1 MRLLPSL
8 AAGLML
14 TASAAMASTAQAEDK
29 VCFYEDY
36 EYEGAEWCYGTGDV
50 SWIGSERNDKISS
63 IKLYGN
69 AYVTIYE
76 HGNFEGKKTVV
87 MGNTYRMD
95 DLNDGISSF
104 KVGTRRSNNFACL
117 FEHPGY
123 RGTPFCV
130 EEGQYSN
137 NLDHFSLGQ
146 NNASSL
152 MVVGKTNVYVYED
165 ANFSTNRSWAIL
177 SRSTSNLEH
186 RPGNWVEDNIGSIRV
201 EARTPSAAEKAL
213 DINETLSTQMPLR
226 QATVLGT
233 HNSFNSTSYF
243 NRQFIP
249 GPNHRRTLIEQLQLG
264 ARFFELDIRE
274 GDHQTKV
281 CHATDCGRHDTTLR
295 RMLGEVDSWLK
306 GADENDVVMFF
317 LQDDFD
323 GDAAGYEQL
332 KKDIDWLG
340 DLVYTEGSCQ
350 AVPDDLTLAK
360 VRESGKRVLFYKSG
374 GSTGCHIATN
384 VMLGSGF
391 ETNIAV
397 ADINVHDN
405 HVNPNRF
412 LRSQECYNNFCRD
425 TVSANEARTGIEN
438 GVNAFGLDMLEESD
452 IDHQS
457 GRFSKQLWV
466 IGSEDTSNAYADGR
480 VMSFWE
486 YGNRFMRLDWNT
498 LHPYACRLANGN
510 WAFTQANGDIQN
522 GAAACNNEFPGSTFD
537 VPLSAAEAKALRSS
551 LEAGAVVH
559 VNFGYD
565 DSNRWKAGKWGALGA
580 R

>member
-8 AAGLML
+8 VTSLVL
-14 TASAAMASTAQAEDK
+14 TASAGMASTAQAEDK

-76 HGNFEGKKTVV
+76 HGSFGGKSTVV

-104 KVGTRRSNNFACL
+104 KVSTRSSNNFACL

-123 RGTPFCV
+123 RGTPFCA

-146 NNASSL
+146 NKASSL

-165 ANFSTNRSWAIL
+165 ANFNTNKNWAIL
-177 SRSTSNLEH
+177 SRSTSHLEH

-201 EARTPSAAEKAL
+201 EARPLTAAEKAL
-213 DINETLSTQMPLR
+213 DINETLSTKMPLR

-274 GDHQTKV
+274 GNHQTKV

-295 RMLGEVDSWLK
+295 RMLGEVDTWLK

-323 GDAAGYEQL
+323 GDTAGYEQL

-340 DLVYTEGSCQ
+340 DLVYTTEACQ
-350 AVPDDLTLAK
+350 AVPDSLTLAK
-360 VRESGKRVLFYKSG
+360 IRESGK
-374 GSTGCHIATN
+374 TGAI
-384 VMLGSGF
+384 L
-391 ETNIAV
+391 
-397 ADINVHDN
+397 
-405 HVNPNRF
+405 
-412 LRSQECYNNFCRD
+412 Q
-425 TVSANEARTGIEN
+425 
-438 GVNAFGLDMLEESD
+438 
-452 IDHQS
+452 
-457 GRFSKQLWV
+457 K
-466 IGSEDTSNAYADGR
+466 
-480 VMSFWE
+480 
-486 YGNRFMRLDWNT
+486 
-498 LHPYACRLANGN
+498 
-510 WAFTQANGDIQN
+510 
-522 GAAACNNEFPGSTFD
+522 
-537 VPLSAAEAKALRSS
+537 
-551 LEAGAVVH
+551 
-559 VNFGYD
+559 
-565 DSNRWKAGKWGALGA
+565 RWKYRLQHSNQHYA
-580 R
+580 RLWL